1 MNSRTTKLIIRTIA
15 GFGLLLAVLIAAG
28 VLVERY
34 WPQGHWRKPLEAL
47 ERQYGVSIRFDE
59 IGSTAWL
66 RAQKARYRKALRF
79 ERAGLLE
86 KLALD
91 LSRYSPGFIKAHLR
105 EIVVLRSLE
114 LNGAS
119 YGGTYQAA
127 EKKLFILGGWLGD
140 DGSSPEAMGFHHELS
155 SLLMHE
161 YPDIFR
167 AKDWKRL
174 NPEGFRYQFAASS
187 GANLHTDK
195 LDLVGNAE
203 TWKRGFLC
211 AYGELSLEDDINTF
225 AQYLAAGKKRWPQIA
240 QRYPQLAAKMTL
252 LKSWYT
258 AIGYYGTP
266 QVQSQ
271 VLPLMIVPGTPL

>member
-1 MNSRTTKLIIRTIA
+1 MNSGTFRRIIKTVA
-15 GFGLLLAVLIAAG
+15 GLCLALAVLIVAG

-34 WPQGHWRKPLEAL
+34 WPEGHWRKPLEAL
-47 ERQYGVSIRFDE
+47 EHQYGVSIRFDE

-66 RAQKARYRKALRF
+66 RAQKARYRTAMHF

-114 LNGAS
+114 LKGVS
-119 YGGTYQAA
+119 YGGTYLAA

-140 DGSSPEAMGFHHELS
+140 DGNSPEAMGFHHEFS

-161 YPDIFR
+161 YPDIFSAR
-167 AKDWKRL
+167 DWERL
-174 NPEGFRYQFAASS
+174 NPEGFRYRFAVSS
-187 GANLHTDK
+187 AVNLRTGK
-195 LDLVGNAE
+195 PDLVGDAE
-203 TWKRGFLC
+203 TWKQGFLC
-211 AYGELSLEDDINTF
+211 SYGELSLEDDINTF
-225 AQYLAAGKKRWPQIA
+225 AQYLVAGKKRWPQLA
-240 QRYPQLAAKMTL
+240 HRYPRLAAKIAL

-258 AIGYYGTP
+258 AIGYD
-266 QVQSQ
+266 
-271 VLPLMIVPGTPL
+271 